1 MKDRQYRANWTPAY
15 KRLIWKRKRAKTAS
29 RTKEQRQAI
38 NKQPLAAYHKRKA
51 KVTEEQKAKERA
63 QRNAYLQKKNAAM
76 DDQQRERNRLEFR
89 LRYQRDKDKIGTRRQ
104 ARQLALKK

>member
-1 MKDRQYRANWTPAY
+1 VKDRQYRVNWIPAY
-15 KRLIWKRKRAKTAS
+15 KALIWKRKHAKTAS

-38 NKQPLAAYHKRKA
+38 NKQQLAAYHKRRA

-76 DDQQRERNRLEFR
+76 DEARV
-89 LRYQRDKDKIGTRRQ
+89 Q
-104 ARQLALKK
+104 AALPAR